1 MKIALFM
8 ALFGFLSGLKA
19 AAKDTQNAKQMAVA
33 FGLSTLLLFFLAAN
47 VAGGY
52 GQMFWGVMACAG
64 VSGALSV
71 LSMQGHNDWMD
82 HVSLVSFALGYAV
95 MGIDFI
101 ALLTGLGTA
110 LLLYRMPKHYA
121 QHGEWMD
128 TTVANM
134 VWMWSMIA
142 LWVVV
147 ATGAITVHCNLYT
160 LIRFIG

>member
-1 MKIALFM
+1 MKIALLM

-52 GQMFWGVMACAG
+52 GQMFWAVMVCAG

-71 LSMQGHNDWMD
+71 LSMQGHGVWMD
-82 HVSLVSFALGYAV
+82 HVSLFAFILGYAL
-95 MGIDFI
+95 MGVDLI
-101 ALLTGLGTA
+101 ALATGMGTA
-110 LLLYRMPKHYA
+110 LLLYRMPKHYTD
-121 QHGEWMD
+121 HGEWIEI
-128 TTVANM
+128 TAANM
-134 VWMWSMIA
+134 VWLWSMIA
-142 LWVVV
+142 LWVVL

-160 LIRFIG
+160 LIRFVG